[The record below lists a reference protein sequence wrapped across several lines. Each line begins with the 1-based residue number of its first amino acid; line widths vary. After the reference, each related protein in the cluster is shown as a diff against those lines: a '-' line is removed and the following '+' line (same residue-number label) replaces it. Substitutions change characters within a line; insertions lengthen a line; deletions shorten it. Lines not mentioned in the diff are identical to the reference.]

1 MTTIVVVKK
10 NGKVAIGA
18 DTLTTFGDTRLMA
31 AYEDSSKILRVG
43 DSCIGVAG
51 SSAHFAV
58 LSQAFTKL
66 GPEVRLH
73 SREQVFE
80 GFSKIHTL
88 LKESYFLNTKEEEN
102 EPYESSQFMA
112 VIANSS
118 GIYGVYSY
126 REVFSFER
134 FWAIGSGCSFALG
147 AMYAVYDGSP
157 SVRETAEMGVRA
169 GVEFDKSSA
178 APFEIIEMSLADSPE
193 DGVRA

>member
-18 DTLTTFGDTRLMA
+18 DTLTTFGDTRLTA

-58 LSQAFTKL
+58 LSQAFATL
-66 GPEVRLH
+66 GHEVRLH
-73 SREQVFE
+73 SREQVFD

-112 VIANSS
+112 VIANPS

-126 REVFSFER
+126 REVFAFER

-157 SVRETAEMGVRA
+157 SVCETAEMGVRA

-178 APFEIIEMSLADSPE
+178 APFEIIEMSLADRPE
-193 DGVRA
+193 DGALA